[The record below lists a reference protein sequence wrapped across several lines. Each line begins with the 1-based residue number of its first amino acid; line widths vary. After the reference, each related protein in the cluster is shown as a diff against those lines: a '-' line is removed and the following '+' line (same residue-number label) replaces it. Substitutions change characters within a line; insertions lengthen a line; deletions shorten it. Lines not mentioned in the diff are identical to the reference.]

1 MVKNGIKDLD
11 MTQKNYKI
19 SKKRKKNNNKKKYCI

>member
-19 SKKRKKNNNKKKYCI
+19 SKKRKKSNKKKNCI